1 LPSWVQTSENIGE
14 LFGMGGWL
22 FIVVANLLV
31 MIMGNGSVGKG
42 CSSIVTGSVLL
53 FIADPD
59 VFGVAI

>member
-1 LPSWVQTSENIGE
+1 
-14 LFGMGGWL
+14 MGGWL